1 MFVSDPYISYV
12 VSQHHSGG
20 LVLRFVRFCLF
31 HTRIWRLRLCISS
44 VLSILPCHLLL
55 LHVHY
60 YNVYQ
65 TDICAFRASVAGGTG
80 TSHLQKKT
88 FMRSSLYNHRSNCNI
103 SKTNINV
110 FWLYSLPCTTSVLFR
125 SVPFCPALVTFSFL
139 PSDST
144 SKYLSYLLQRIAWRW
159 SRQASHVIVAVNE
172 IRSRMFSRISPTASS
187 TCSRRKS
194 LADV

>member
-1 MFVSDPYISYV
+1 LFVFDPYISYI

-20 LVLRFVRFCLF
+20 LVPLFVRLCLF

-44 VLSILPCHLLL
+44 VLSIFPCHLLL

-60 YNVYQ
+60 YHVYQ

-88 FMRSSLYNHRSNCNI
+88 SMRSSLYNHRSNCNI

-110 FWLYSLPCTTSVLFR
+110 LWLYNIPLPFCSALFR
-125 SVPFCPALVTFSFL
+125 SVPPWSLFFSL
-139 PSDST
+139 PSGST
-144 SKYLSYLLQRIAWRW
+144 SKYLSYLLQHITWRS
-159 SRQASHVIVAVNE
+159 SRQASHVVVAVNE
-172 IRSRMFSRISPTASS
+172 NSKSNVFPDFSHRFFNL
-187 TCSRRKS
+187 
-194 LADV
+194 LAKQVAGRCMT